1 MDMYLV
7 LFLSSAGP
15 YLCFFGII
23 LPALVTAIAAWILVV
38 SADLSKKKIS
48 MNRLKIVLVIIFIF
62 AAIVSWG
69 LIVSYFRHYP
79 IMLD

>member
-1 MDMYLV
+1 MPFEI
-7 LFLSSAGP
+7 FLLSISP

-23 LPALVTAIAAWILVV
+23 LPALVTAIAFWILAVWV
-38 SADLSKKKIS
+38 DLSKKKIAK
-48 MNRLKIVLVIIFIF
+48 NRVKIVLLTVFMF

-69 LIVSYFRHYP
+69 SIIYYFRHYP